1 MQVTV
6 TIPDE
11 LAVEAEARGFA
22 LDAYIEKLVME
33 RAAAD
38 REKRLADLDKFFE
51 DMATPSDK
59 TPLLPLEAFTRE
71 SIYRDHD

>member
-1 MQVTV
+1 MQVMV
-6 TIPDE
+6 TIPDDV
-11 LAVEAEARGFA
+11 AAEAEARGLA
-22 LDAYIEKLVME
+22 LDAYVEKLVVE
-33 RAAAD
+33 RASAD

-51 DMATPSDK
+51 DMAAHSDK

>member
-1 MQVTV
+1 MQVKV

-11 LAVEAEARGFA
+11 VAAEAEARGLA
-22 LDAYIEKLVME
+22 LDAYVEKLVVE
-33 RAAAD
+33 RASAD

-51 DMATPSDK
+51 DMAAHSDK